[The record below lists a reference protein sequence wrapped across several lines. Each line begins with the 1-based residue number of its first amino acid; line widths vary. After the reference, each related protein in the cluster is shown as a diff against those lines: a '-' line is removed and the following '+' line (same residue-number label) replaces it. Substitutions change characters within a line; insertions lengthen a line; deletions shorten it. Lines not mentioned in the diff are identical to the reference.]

1 MSRAGETDPVDLS
14 HLARYTGGEAQ
25 LTAEVL
31 QLFVAQAPTLLSRLE
46 DTLAQREAKTWR
58 ETNHALKGAAR
69 GIGAFALGDA
79 AASAE
84 KLDIEREPQKAAA
97 ALKTLNRCSETV
109 KLFVDAYLGR

>member
-1 MSRAGETDPVDLS
+1 MSTVEQEEPVDLS
-14 HLARYTGGEAQ
+14 HLARYTGGEST

-31 QLFVAQAPTLLSRLE
+31 ELFVVQAPMLLARLDE
-46 DTLAQREAKTWR
+46 ALAQGQAKTWR
-58 ETNHALKGAAR
+58 ETNHGLKGAAR

-84 KLDIEREPQKAAA
+84 KVDIQREPQKAAA
-97 ALKTLNRCSETV
+97 ALRTLNRCSETV